1 NGVKLK
7 PYLTQVQKLKK
18 SLAEFSESGIIVSY
32 SKSISNSD
40 KDLLPGVD
48 QMAVEAAMRIFN
60 LSKNFPKE
68 VPS

>member
-1 NGVKLK
+1 
-7 PYLTQVQKLKK
+7 VQKLKK

-40 KDLLPGVD
+40 KDLLPGVN
-48 QMAVEAAMRIFN
+48 QMAAEAAMRIFD